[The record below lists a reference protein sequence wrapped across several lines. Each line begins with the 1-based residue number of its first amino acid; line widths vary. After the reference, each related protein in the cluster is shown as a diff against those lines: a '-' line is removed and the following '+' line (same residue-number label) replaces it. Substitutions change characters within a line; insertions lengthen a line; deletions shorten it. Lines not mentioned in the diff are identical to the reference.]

1 MSKCRDVHRSMNI
14 ELMQLNGIVL
24 ITTLIHWVVRQW
36 PAPSLQINYTRNGS
50 STFIRVYDV
59 IDVNIVSPKDAI
71 SAQLD
76 WSMAFFFVAYC
87 LTVRDVSH
95 LQIQYLMLINKS
107 KFDHNGCVI
116 DNNFRLNKRPPSSP
130 LASSMGSAIFHQVER
145 RLHHTKIMIWQN
157 M

>member
-1 MSKCRDVHRSMNI
+1 MNI

-76 WSMAFFFVAYC
+76 WSMAFFLLLPTA
-87 LTVRDVSH
+87 
-95 LQIQYLMLINKS
+95 LQ
-107 KFDHNGCVI
+107 
-116 DNNFRLNKRPPSSP
+116 
-130 LASSMGSAIFHQVER
+130 
-145 RLHHTKIMIWQN
+145 
-157 M
+157 